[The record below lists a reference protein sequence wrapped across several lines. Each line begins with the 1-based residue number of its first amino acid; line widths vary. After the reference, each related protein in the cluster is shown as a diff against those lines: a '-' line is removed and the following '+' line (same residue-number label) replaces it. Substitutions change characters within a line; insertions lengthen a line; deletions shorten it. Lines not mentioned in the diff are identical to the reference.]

1 MKSDLYMSY
10 KVMDSNEGQVV
21 QTIPSL
27 INIDVNENQ
36 EPVVSGRELH
46 EGLKV
51 EKAFST
57 WIQSQLESVDAIENI
72 DFFPLK
78 EESNGGR
85 PSVDYILK
93 LDIAKE
99 ICMVTGVAPRTNEET
114 KKLSKQF
121 RKYFIQVEK
130 DWNTPEKVMAR
141 ALLMAQNQ
149 LEIKTEK
156 LQIAEEENIKLGQII
171 ESQKPKLEYLDK
183 ILSCDDALLMT
194 SIAFDYGLSAQAL
207 NKILCEERVQ
217 RNVRGQWILYSDYLG
232 KGYTKTET
240 KEFGGKPRVQTLWT
254 QKGRMLIHEILTKRQ
269 VKAIMDLE
277 LAEA

>member
-1 MKSDLYMSY
+1 MTKEL
-10 KVMDSNEGQVV
+10 KVFNNKEFGIVKAVV
-21 QTIPSL
+21 K
-27 INIDVNENQ
+27 DG
-36 EPVVSGRELH
+36 EPLFLANPLA
-46 EGLKV
+46 EGLDYSETSKMLKRLDED
-51 EKAFST
+51 EK
-57 WIQSQLESVDAIENI
+57 IEI
-72 DFFPLK
+72 RSDEVATVL
-78 EESNGGR
+78 G
-85 PSVDYILK
+85 
-93 LDIAKE
+93 
-99 ICMVTGVAPRTNEET
+99 VTFQELG
-114 KKLSKQF
+114 LSKF
-121 RKYFIQVEK
+121 SPKAVFITESGLYNAIIGSDK
-130 DWNTPEKVMAR
+130 PEAKKFKKWVTSEVLPSIRQTGGYIHHDEEMSDEEIMAR
-141 ALLMAQNQ
+141 ALQVAQKTIEKKNNKIKA
-149 LEIKTEK
+149 LEKET
-156 LQIAEEENIKLGQII
+156 IKLVDVI

>member
-1 MKSDLYMSY
+1 MTKELKVFKSEEFGSVRVVEINNEPWFVGKDVAEILGYKDTNRAVKQHVDKEDLKVCNRKGYGDLYPTLWNNENDFAN
-10 KVMDSNEGQVV
+10 KV
-21 QTIPSL
+21 L
-27 INIDVNENQ
+27 INE
-36 EPVVSGRELH
+36 SGIYSLVFNSELPNAKKFKKWVTSEVLPSIRQTGGYIH
-46 EGLKV
+46 H
-51 EKAFST
+51 
-57 WIQSQLESVDAIENI
+57 D
-72 DFFPLK
+72 
-78 EESNGGR
+78 EEMS
-85 PSVDYILK
+85 DE
-93 LDIAKE
+93 E
-99 ICMVTGVAPRTNEET
+99 I
-114 KKLSKQF
+114 
-121 RKYFIQVEK
+121 
-130 DWNTPEKVMAR
+130 MAR
-141 ALLMAQNQ
+141 ALQVAQRTIEKKNNKIKA
-149 LEIKTEK
+149 LEKET
-156 LQIAEEENIKLGQII
+156 LNLVDVI

-277 LAEA
+277 LVEA